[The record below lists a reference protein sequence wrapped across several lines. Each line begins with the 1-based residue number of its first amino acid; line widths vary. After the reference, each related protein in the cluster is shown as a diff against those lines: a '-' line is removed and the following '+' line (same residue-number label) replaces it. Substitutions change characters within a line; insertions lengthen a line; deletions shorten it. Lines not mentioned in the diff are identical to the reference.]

1 LGKAP
6 EVAEETLEAFAI
18 VSDMGPTYFWFQW
31 LELQKLGEEFGIKDV
46 IIQDEMYEMLKVSV
60 EALYNSGL
68 DYDAVLDLI
77 PVNPMNDVEEN
88 IKEFFNTKLKDLFN
102 KLTHA
107 G

>member
-1 LGKAP
+1 
-6 EVAEETLEAFAI
+6 
-18 VSDMGPTYFWFQW
+18 
-31 LELQKLGEEFGIKDV
+31 
-46 IIQDEMYEMLKVSV
+46 MYEMLKVSV

-88 IKEFFNTKLKDLFN
+88 IKEFFNTKLKGLFN